1 MDANDL
7 ALFGAASSL
16 AVLALAAYASRRVY
30 AGSKA
35 RLAEL
40 SKTMS
45 GLMAVS
51 SGIGQERAYV
61 MDSLDSKI
69 TRNAMQSIIK
79 QAREITSALIAGD

>member
-7 ALFGAASSL
+7 ALFGAAFSL
-16 AVLALAAYASRRVY
+16 AVLTFAAYVSRRVY
-30 AGSKA
+30 ACSKA

-45 GLMAVS
+45 GLMAES
-51 SGIGQERAYV
+51 LGIGQKRSYV
-61 MDSLDSKI
+61 TNALDSKI

-79 QAREITSALIAGD
+79 QAKEITSALIAGE